1 MNAGVSIATRRPAAS
16 HLPACSFLGLFARAL
31 CRKRAL
37 PHHRI
42 EIRLRAINQLF
53 NSMDP
58 SPFHEKDLDHDAEEF
73 ILSWVQEFHRHDPVT
88 LVIHVTEP
96 VDSPGATKDVERA
109 VHHYFAYRAKLNR
122 LDFRHMMKQGRISL
136 VIGVTF
142 LTICIVLGNFIAG
155 WVDAPW
161 SLLLREALMI
171 GGWVAMWRPLQ
182 TYLYDW
188 WPLRHRGQIFEK
200 MSRMAVELKSPSTE
214 LRSSPVQVS
223 KSVPGSGNGGG
234 AMFFAQNE
242 P

>member
-1 MNAGVSIATRRPAAS
+1 MNAGTSIGTRHAS
-16 HLPACSFLGLFARAL
+16 APHLPARSLLDVFARAL
-31 CRKRAL
+31 CRKRTL

-73 ILSWVQEFHRHDPVT
+73 ILSWVQEYHRHDPVT

-96 VDSPGATKDVERA
+96 VDSPGARGEVERA
-109 VHHYFAYRAKLNR
+109 VHNYFAYRAKLNR

-136 VIGVTF
+136 MIGVTF
-142 LTICIVLGNFIAG
+142 LTICIGLGNLIAG
-155 WVDAPW
+155 WTHAPW
-161 SLLLREALMI
+161 SQLLREALMI

-188 WPLRHRGQIFEK
+188 WPLRRRGQIFEK
-200 MSRMAVELKSPSTE
+200 MSGMAVELRSPSA
-214 LRSSPVQVS
+214 
-223 KSVPGSGNGGG
+223 G
-234 AMFFAQNE
+234 
-242 P
+242 

>member
-1 MNAGVSIATRRPAAS
+1 MIAGASIAARRPSAT
-16 HLPACSFLGLFARAL
+16 HLPSRSLLDLFARVL

-37 PHHRI
+37 PHRRI

-73 ILSWVQEFHRHDPVT
+73 ILSWVQEYHRHDPVT
-88 LVIHVTEP
+88 LVIHVAEP
-96 VDSPGATKDVERA
+96 VDSPGAARDVERA
-109 VHHYFAYRAKLNR
+109 VHNYFAYRAKLNR

-155 WVDAPW
+155 WVNAPW

-188 WPLRHRGQIFEK
+188 WPLRRRGQIFEK
-200 MSRMAVELKSPSTE
+200 MSRMGVELKSPSTG
-214 LRSSPVQVS
+214 LRSAPVQQS
-223 KSVPGSGNGGG
+223 NCVPDSGNGGG
-234 AMFFAQNE
+234 ALFFAQNE